1 MKNVLIEKGQLHKS
15 NVLTVPQCP
24 IHGMW
29 GSRMTSCVAVP
40 IKSRRFIEKK
50 PYFYPYTKVGMMVD
64 SF

>member
-50 PYFYPYTKVGMMVD
+50 ILLLPVY
-64 SF
+64 